1 MVRNRRKEHFVRPW
15 MWSCGALYIYAYDE
29 VAYCLR
35 KGSGNSGS
43 CSGCPFH
50 AWFVEF
56 MLRTPFVGAS
66 SFFGSLCLEFLE
78 ARMSGAVFKAL
89 VVLVIGPHFIFD
101 FSWELVFYIL
111 LLKFCS

>member
-1 MVRNRRKEHFVRPW
+1 
-15 MWSCGALYIYAYDE
+15 MWSCGALYTYAYDE
-29 VAYCLR
+29 VGYCLS
-35 KGSGNSGS
+35 KGSGNSVS
-43 CSGCPFH
+43 H

-89 VVLVIGPHFIFD
+89 VVLVIGPHFIFY